1 MDEEERERDDLT
13 ADEEEQVEETGTSG
27 EEAHRA
33 GEFEELRG
41 MMQQMLDAIGEVMEA
56 IGEVMEAI
64 GGYSNAVN
72 AMAVD
77 NGAKFAD
84 GEDGAEGVGGDVVVL
99 DEPEDP
105 RARDYTI

>member
-1 MDEEERERDDLT
+1 MDDEERGRDDLT
-13 ADEEEQVEETGTSG
+13 ANEAERAEETGETG

-41 MMQQMLDAIGEVMEA
+41 MMQQMLDAIGEVR
-56 IGEVMEAI
+56 EVI
-64 GGYSNAVN
+64 DGYSSAVN

-77 NGAKFAD
+77 NGAKFVD
-84 GEDGAEGVGGDVVVL
+84 GEDGAEGVADDVVL

>member
-13 ADEEEQVEETGTSG
+13 ADEEEQVEETGETG

-41 MMQQMLDAIGEVMEA
+41 VMQQMLDAIVELRESV
-56 IGEVMEAI
+56 
-64 GGYSNAVN
+64 GGYVDAANA
-72 AMAVD
+72 ASVD
-77 NGAKFAD
+77 NGAKFVD
-84 GEDGAEGVGGDVVVL
+84 GEADAEGVAGDVVVI

>member
-1 MDEEERERDDLT
+1 MDEEERERDGLT
-13 ADEEEQVEETGTSG
+13 ADEAEQVEETGETG

-41 MMQQMLDAIGEVMEA
+41 MMQQMLDAIGEVR
-56 IGEVMEAI
+56 EAI
-64 GGYSNAVN
+64 GGYSSVVN
-72 AMAVD
+72 AMAID
-77 NGAKFAD
+77 NGAKFVD
-84 GEDGAEGVGGDVVVL
+84 GEDDAEGVAGGVVVL

>member
-1 MDEEERERDDLT
+1 MNEEERERDDLT
-13 ADEEEQVEETGTSG
+13 ADEAEQAAETGETG

-41 MMQQMLDAIGEVMEA
+41 MLQQVLDAIGELRERV
-56 IGEVMEAI
+56 
-64 GGYSNAVN
+64 GGYVDTLNA
-72 AMAVD
+72 ASVD
-77 NGAKFAD
+77 NGAKIVDDEAD
-84 GEDGAEGVGGDVVVL
+84 AEGVAGSVVVL

>member
-1 MDEEERERDDLT
+1 MEGEERESADLT
-13 ADEEEQVEETGTSG
+13 HDEAEQAAETGETG

-41 MMQQMLDAIGEVMEA
+41 MLQQVLDAIGEVSA
-56 IGEVMEAI
+56 RV
-64 GGYSNAVN
+64 GGYVDALNAVS
-72 AMAVD
+72 VD
-77 NGAKFAD
+77 NGAKIVD
-84 GEDGAEGVGGDVVVL
+84 GEADAEGVAGDVVVI

>member
-13 ADEEEQVEETGTSG
+13 ADEEEQAEETGETG

-33 GEFEELRG
+33 SEFEELRG
-41 MMQQMLDAIGEVMEA
+41 MMQQVIGAIVELRETVSGYVDAANAA
-56 IGEVMEAI
+56 I
-64 GGYSNAVN
+64 
-72 AMAVD
+72 VD
-77 NGAKFAD
+77 NGAKFVDKD
-84 GEDGAEGVGGDVVVL
+84 GSDGVAGDTVVI

>member
-1 MDEEERERDDLT
+1 MNEEEEERDDLT
-13 ADEEEQVEETGTSG
+13 ADEAEQVEETG

-41 MMQQMLDAIGEVMEA
+41 MMQQVLDAIGELRERV
-56 IGEVMEAI
+56 
-64 GGYSNAVN
+64 GGYVDAANA
-72 AMAVD
+72 ATVD
-77 NGAKFAD
+77 NGAKFVD
-84 GEDGAEGVGGDVVVL
+84 GEDDAEGAAGGVVVL

>member
-13 ADEEEQVEETGTSG
+13 AAEEEQVEETGETG

-41 MMQQMLDAIGEVMEA
+41 MMQQMLDAIGELRESV
-56 IGEVMEAI
+56 
-64 GGYSNAVN
+64 GGYVDAANA
-72 AMAVD
+72 ATVD
-77 NGAKFAD
+77 NGAKFVDDEAD
-84 GEDGAEGVGGDVVVL
+84 AEGAAGNVVVL

>member
-1 MDEEERERDDLT
+1 MNEEERDDLT
-13 ADEEEQVEETGTSG
+13 ADEAEQVEETG

-41 MMQQMLDAIGEVMEA
+41 MMQQMLDAIGEVR
-56 IGEVMEAI
+56 EAI
-64 GGYSNAVN
+64 GGYVDAANAV
-72 AMAVD
+72 VVG
-77 NGAKFAD
+77 NGAKFVD
-84 GEDGAEGVGGDVVVL
+84 GEGDAEGVAGNVVVL

>member
-1 MDEEERERDDLT
+1 MDEEEKKGDDLT
-13 ADEEEQVEETGTSG
+13 ADEARQADETGETG

-41 MMQQMLDAIGEVMEA
+41 MMQQMLDAIGEVR
-56 IGEVMEAI
+56 EAI
-64 GGYSNAVN
+64 GGYVDAANTV
-72 AMAVD
+72 AVD
-77 NGAKFAD
+77 DGAKFID
-84 GEDGAEGVGGDVVVL
+84 GENDAEGVAGNVVVL

>member
-1 MDEEERERDDLT
+1 MYEEERERDDLT
-13 ADEEEQVEETGTSG
+13 ADEEERAEETGETD

-41 MMQQMLDAIGEVMEA
+41 MMQQVLDAISELRESV
-56 IGEVMEAI
+56 
-64 GGYSNAVN
+64 GGYVDAANA
-72 AMAVD
+72 ATVD
-77 NGAKFAD
+77 NGAKFVD
-84 GEDGAEGVGGDVVVL
+84 GEANAEGVAGDVVVL

>member
-1 MDEEERERDDLT
+1 MGEEKRERDDLA
-13 ADEEEQVEETGTSG
+13 ADEAEQVEETGETG

-41 MMQQMLDAIGEVMEA
+41 MLQQVLDAIAEVRER
-56 IGEVMEAI
+56 VD
-64 GGYSNAVN
+64 GYADAVN
-72 AMAVD
+72 AISID
-77 NGAKFAD
+77 NGAKIVD
-84 GEDGAEGVGGDVVVL
+84 GEPDAEGVAGSVVVL

>member
-13 ADEEEQVEETGTSG
+13 ADEAEQVEETGETG

-41 MMQQMLDAIGEVMEA
+41 MMQQVLDAIGELRERV
-56 IGEVMEAI
+56 
-64 GGYSNAVN
+64 GGYVDAANAVS
-72 AMAVD
+72 VD
-77 NGAKFAD
+77 NGAKFVD
-84 GEDGAEGVGGDVVVL
+84 GEADAEGVAGGVVVL

>member
-1 MDEEERERDDLT
+1 MDEEERERDDFT
-13 ADEEEQVEETGTSG
+13 ANEAEQAEETGETG

-41 MMQQMLDAIGEVMEA
+41 MMQQMLDAIGEVR
-56 IGEVMEAI
+56 EVI
-64 GGYSNAVN
+64 GGYVDAANA
-72 AMAVD
+72 AAVD
-77 NGAKFAD
+77 NGAKFVD
-84 GEDGAEGVGGDVVVL
+84 GEAGAEGVAGNVVVL

>member
-1 MDEEERERDDLT
+1 MNEETEERDDLT
-13 ADEEEQVEETGTSG
+13 AGEAEQVEETGETG

-41 MMQQMLDAIGEVMEA
+41 MMQQMLDAIGEVREA
-56 IGEVMEAI
+56 IV
-64 GGYSNAVN
+64 GYADAANAAV
-72 AMAVD
+72 VD
-77 NGAKFAD
+77 NGAKFVD
-84 GEDGAEGVGGDVVVL
+84 GEDGAEGVAGNVVVL

>member
-13 ADEEEQVEETGTSG
+13 ADEAEQVEETGETG

-41 MMQQMLDAIGEVMEA
+41 MMQQVLDAIGELRETV
-56 IGEVMEAI
+56 
-64 GGYSNAVN
+64 GGYVDAANAAIV
-72 AMAVD
+72 A
-77 NGAKFAD
+77 NGAKFVD
-84 GEDGAEGVGGDVVVL
+84 EGDSAGVTGCTVVI

-105 RARDYTI
+105 RARNYTI

>member
-13 ADEEEQVEETGTSG
+13 AGEEEQVEETGETG

-41 MMQQMLDAIGEVMEA
+41 MMRQMLDAIGELR
-56 IGEVMEAI
+56 EAI
-64 GGYSNAVN
+64 GGYVDAANA
-72 AMAVD
+72 ATVD
-77 NGAKFAD
+77 NGAKFVDDEAD
-84 GEDGAEGVGGDVVVL
+84 AEGVAGDVVVL

>member
-1 MDEEERERDDLT
+1 MKDEERESADLT
-13 ADEEEQVEETGTSG
+13 HDEAEQAAETGETG

-41 MMQQMLDAIGEVMEA
+41 MLQQVLDAIGEVSER
-56 IGEVMEAI
+56 V
-64 GGYSNAVN
+64 GGYVDALNAIS
-72 AMAVD
+72 VD
-77 NGAKFAD
+77 SGAKIVD
-84 GEDGAEGVGGDVVVL
+84 GEADAEGVAGDAVVI